1 MEEKYIMIMLDSL
14 QKKSGVLSDII
25 KKNGEQSQILKEE
38 ETDWDAFDRNAD
50 EKMELIERIDELDEG
65 FDQLFEKVKML
76 LESQEGKD
84 RYGEQ
89 IRRMQQLIREI
100 TDKSTSIQATESRNK
115 KLVEQRFQQSR
126 QKIGQSR
133 NSSRIVRDYYRNM
146 QQTQVVP
153 PAFLDN
159 KK

>member
-1 MEEKYIMIMLDSL
+1 MLDSL
-14 QKKSGVLSDII
+14 QKKSEVLSDII

-50 EKMELIERIDELDEG
+50 EKMELIGQLDELDEG
-65 FDQLFEKVKML
+65 FDQLFERVKTL
-76 LESQEGKD
+76 LESQEGKA
-84 RYGEQ
+84 RFGEQ
-89 IRRMQQLIREI
+89 IRKMQELIREI
-100 TDKSTSIQATESRNK
+100 TDKSASIQATEARNK
-115 KLVEQRFQQSR
+115 QLVEQRFQQSR

-133 NSSRIVRDYYRNM
+133 NSSRIARDYYRNM
-146 QQTQVVP
+146 QQMQVVS